1 MIWIFLFLVLT
12 AAVLYLG
19 VRLFLYQKQLRA
31 LTRQLE
37 ELNDDSNQRLTC
49 FLQDGAV
56 TALCRQINQCIDIQ
70 QVETAVFRRWA
81 RWAKQGR
88 RWLQVHVDASQKDER
103 RL

>member
-1 MIWIFLFLVLT
+1 MDD
-12 AAVLYLG
+12 AAATG
-19 VRLFLYQKQLRA
+19 I
-31 LTRQLE
+31 
-37 ELNDDSNQRLTC
+37 
-49 FLQDGAV
+49 LQCV
-56 TALCRQINQCIDIQ
+56 DIQ